1 MSKQEFFPRFAELLE
16 LENANLTGDEKIAD
30 FKTWDSM
37 KILEFMA
44 MADEQ
49 FSVTVSPSALAK
61 CQTVNDLIALLDGK
75 VA

>member
-1 MSKQEFFPRFAELLE
+1 MSKQEFYSRFTELLE
-16 LENANLTGDEKIAD
+16 LDHVNLAGDERIAD
-30 FKTWDSM
+30 FETWDSM
-37 KILEFMA
+37 KVLEFIG

-49 FSVTVSPSALAK
+49 FGIIVSASALAK